1 MTWML
6 RLYPRGWRRRY
17 GSEVMALVAS
27 EPRSFRL
34 FLDLLAGAI
43 DARLNPQWIPATTS
57 TATKGNDPMIS
68 IRRLCASSGF
78 SPADRKRSSA
88 WLIGGSLGLVLLSL
102 VLKLGFDLTV
112 VSQALLFGAFPM
124 GLILSGWDTFL
135 KPYPQPV
142 RWILFAGALTGMLLF
157 MLAVTWLANRY

>member
-17 GSEVMALVAS
+17 GGEVTALVAS

-43 DARLNPQWIPATTS
+43 DARLNPQWTPADTP
-57 TATKGNDPMIS
+57 AGTKGNDPMIS
-68 IRRLCASSGF
+68 IRRLCATSGF
-78 SPADRKRSSA
+78 PPADRKRSSA
-88 WLIGGSLGLVLLSL
+88 WLIGGSLGFVLLSL
-102 VLKLGFDLTV
+102 VLELGFDLTV
-112 VSQALLFGAFPM
+112 VSQAFLFGAFPLA
-124 GLILSGWDTFL
+124 LILSGWDTFL

-142 RWILFAGALTGMLLF
+142 RWILFGVALAAMFLF
-157 MLAVTWLANRY
+157 MLAVTWFASRF